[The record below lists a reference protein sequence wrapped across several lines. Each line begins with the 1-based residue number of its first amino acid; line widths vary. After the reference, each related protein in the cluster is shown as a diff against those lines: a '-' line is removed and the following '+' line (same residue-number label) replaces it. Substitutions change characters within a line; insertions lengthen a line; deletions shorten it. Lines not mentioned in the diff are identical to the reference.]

1 MMTWWLMDSTTSC
14 NGSCFQWAIPAP
26 EASNAT
32 RNGVV
37 PSTRAISAS
46 AARRSEAGKP
56 FWCAL
61 GATTGALEGSC
72 KIGLLM
78 NLSSSRECTALVA
91 CGPLGERGAVAS
103 GMLARLI
110 ANAAGRYRAAGL
122 GLLLQTDR
130 LTCTL
135 G

>member
-1 MMTWWLMDSTTSC
+1 MMTWWLMGSTTSC

-26 EASNAT
+26 EGSNAM
-32 RNGVV
+32 RNGAV

-46 AARRSEAGKP
+46 AARRSETGMP
-56 FWCAL
+56 FGCAL
-61 GATTGALEGSC
+61 GATGGALKGSC

-78 NLSSSRECTALVA
+78 DLSSRQEYTALVA
-91 CGPLGERGAVAS
+91 CGPLGGRGAVAS

-122 GLLLQTDR
+122 GLLFQTDR
-130 LTCTL
+130 LTWTL